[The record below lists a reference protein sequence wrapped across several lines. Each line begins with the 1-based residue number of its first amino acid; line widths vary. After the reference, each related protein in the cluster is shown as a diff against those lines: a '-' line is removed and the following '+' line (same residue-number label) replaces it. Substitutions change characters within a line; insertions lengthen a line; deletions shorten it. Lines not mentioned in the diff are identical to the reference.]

1 MEGDWNVQ
9 GARGTNPLKAKKKI
23 KTTSKPSDAHH
34 LPMVKV
40 DEKPAFVTNCM
51 KIMNLAVVLANVS
64 SRGAKTAVKKSED
77 DRYNLYRLKLY
88 LNSCANYHSFLAKDF
103 LTDIKDG
110 DTTLTGS
117 CDAGTTVTDARGCW
131 DDFKA

>member
-77 DRYNLYRLKLY
+77 DRYTLDLRKLY
-88 LNSCANYHSFLAKDF
+88 LDSCATYHYFFAKEFLDS
-103 LTDIKDG
+103 IKDG
-110 DTTLTGS
+110 GTTLTGS
-117 CDAGTTVTDARGCW
+117 CNCNASTTVRNQYQGMVG
-131 DDFKA
+131 